1 MKRLTLLILLLTTL
15 PSNLTAARIAL
26 VGGRVHTMTGAPIEN
41 GVVLIDGDRITGVG
55 ANLAVP
61 AGFERVDVSGK
72 SVFPGLINA
81 STVLGLSEYG
91 GLVPSTVD
99 TNETTNPVT
108 PQLRVTD
115 AFHLDSRNIPVVRRY
130 GVTQVLVTPGTSNVF
145 SGQSALVALSEG
157 LLEDV
162 IRESSVAV
170 HINLGEPPRSTYGP
184 RNRMPMT
191 RMGIA
196 AMVRQTLIDAKQ
208 YAEKV
213 ERDPSTSPDLALAAL
228 VPLLRG
234 EKPAIIRAQRLDDL
248 LTALR
253 LTEEFGL
260 NTILTE
266 AADAYKIAAEIAA
279 RNIPV
284 ILGQVTTQPTSMETQ
299 GAVYENAALL
309 HKAGVLFAI
318 STGGAQQAGQL
329 PFEAGMAAAYGLDKA
344 EALRS
349 ITINPARI
357 LGIDDRYGTL
367 ESGKI
372 ADVVVVDGLIL
383 QPRNRVEK
391 VFIKGQEISLKGW
404 QEALYEKY
412 RNE

>member
-1 MKRLTLLILLLTTL
+1 MKRLALFLMLLTIV
-15 PSNLTAARIAL
+15 PSGLNAARIAL
-26 VGGRVHTMTGAPIEN
+26 IGGQVYTMTGPPIEN
-41 GVVLIDGDRITGVG
+41 GIVLIDGDRIAGVG
-55 ANLAVP
+55 ANLAIP
-61 AGFERVDVSGK
+61 DGFDRIDISGK

-99 TNETTNPVT
+99 TNESTSPVT

-145 SGQSALVALSEG
+145 SGQSALAALSDG

-213 ERDPSTSPDLALAAL
+213 ERDSTTPPDLVLAAL
-228 VPLLRG
+228 VPVIRG
-234 EKPAIIRAQRLDDL
+234 DKPVIIRAQRLDDL
-248 LTALR
+248 LTALS
-253 LTEEFGL
+253 LTEEFSL
-260 NTILTE
+260 NAILTE
-266 AADAYKIAAEIAA
+266 AADAYKIADQLAT
-279 RNIPV
+279 RQIPV
-284 ILGQVTTQPTSMETQ
+284 ILGQITTQPTSMETQ
-299 GAVYENAALL
+299 GAIYENAALL

-329 PFEAGMAAAYGLDKA
+329 PFEAGMAAAYGLDRE

-372 ADVVVVDGLIL
+372 ADVVVADGLIL
-383 QPRNRVEK
+383 QPRNRVVR

-404 QEALYEKY
+404 QEELFEKY
-412 RNE
+412 RNQ

>member
-1 MKRLTLLILLLTTL
+1 MKRLPILILFLTIL
-15 PSNLTAARIAL
+15 AASLSAARVAL
-26 VGGRVHTMTGAPIEN
+26 VGGRIHTMTGPPIEN

-55 ANLAVP
+55 VDLAVP
-61 AGFERVDVSGK
+61 AGFDRVDVSGK

-260 NTILTE
+260 KTILTE
-266 AADAYKIAAEIAA
+266 ATDAYKIAAELAA

-357 LGIDDRYGTL
+357 LGIDDSYGTL

-383 QPRNRVEK
+383 QPRNRVER